1 MRRLPALVLSIAF
14 VVVAGCTSERLLP
27 PPSTTPGPEAS
38 VAAST
43 TISSTPDPAATATPL
58 PTPEPFPL
66 LSIET
71 KGGECSTGLCTRLV
85 NIEGD
90 GRLHEVIPK
99 DQVIGV
105 VPAPLLDALHVEIE
119 QANYPL
125 ILSRPFT
132 GTCPTAYDGQ
142 QVIYTFHVSTGD
154 RTVDACKVAI
164 DPNHPLFAATDAA
177 VRAAGG

>member
-1 MRRLPALVLSIAF
+1 MRRLPTIVLSVILAAF
-14 VVVAGCTSERLLP
+14 VAGCTSERLLP
-27 PPSTTPGPEAS
+27 APTTTGPA
-38 VAAST
+38 V
-43 TISSTPDPAATATPL
+43 TATPGSASADPEVSIGPV

-66 LSIET
+66 LSIEWR
-71 KGGECSTGLCTRLV
+71 GGECPSGLCTRLV

-90 GRLHEVIPK
+90 GRFHEVIPK
-99 DQVIGV
+99 DQVTGR
-105 VPAPLLDALHVEIE
+105 VPPELLEALQVEIE
-119 QANYPL
+119 RANYPL

>member
-1 MRRLPALVLSIAF
+1 MLVLCLALL
-14 VVVAGCTSERLLP
+14 GCTSERLVP
-27 PPSTTPGPEAS
+27 PPSTTAAPVSTPATETAG
-38 VAAST
+38 AST
-43 TISSTPDPAATATPL
+43 EPL

-66 LSIET
+66 VSIEWR
-71 KGGECSTGLCTRLV
+71 GGECPSGLCTRLV

-90 GRLHEVIPK
+90 GRFHEVIPK
-99 DQVIGV
+99 DQVTGR
-105 VPAPLLDALHVEIE
+105 VPPDLLDALQVEIE
-119 QANYPL
+119 RANYPL

-132 GTCPTAYDGQ
+132 GTCPIAYDGQ

-164 DPNHPLFAATDAA
+164 DPNHPLFAATAAA

>member
-1 MRRLPALVLSIAF
+1 MRRLPALLAVLVLAALS
-14 VVVAGCTSERLLP
+14 AGCASGPAPTS
-27 PPSTTPGPEAS
+27 TAAAVAATPGDPSASADPEVS
-38 VAAST
+38 
-43 TISSTPDPAATATPL
+43 IGPA
-58 PTPEPFPL
+58 PTPELFPL
-66 LSIET
+66 LSIEWR
-71 KGGECSTGLCTRLV
+71 GGECPAGLCTRLV

-90 GRLHEVIPK
+90 GRFHEVIPK
-99 DQVIGV
+99 DQVTGR
-105 VPAPLLDALHVEIE
+105 VPPELLEALQIEIE
-119 QANYPL
+119 RANYRL

-164 DPNHPLFAATDAA
+164 DPDHPLFVATDAA